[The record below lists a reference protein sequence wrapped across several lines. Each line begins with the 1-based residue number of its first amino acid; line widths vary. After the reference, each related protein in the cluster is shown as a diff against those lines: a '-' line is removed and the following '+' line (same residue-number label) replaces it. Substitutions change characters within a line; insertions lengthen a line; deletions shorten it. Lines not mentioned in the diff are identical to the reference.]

1 MLGKCIT
8 GKLEQVL
15 DMQMTTISDMQV
27 GDLIIEIDFQVS
39 IASFRQTL
47 ASLLSIYV
55 AYFGVG
61 IHCKMH
67 TYCIMIRSLT
77 YEMAPPNLLVNTV

>member
-1 MLGKCIT
+1 MLGKYIT

-27 GDLIIEIDFQVS
+27 GDLIIEIDLQVS
-39 IASFRQTL
+39 IASFRKTL

-55 AYFGVG
+55 AYFW
-61 IHCKMH
+61 CWY
-67 TYCIMIRSLT
+67 TL
-77 YEMAPPNLLVNTV
+77 